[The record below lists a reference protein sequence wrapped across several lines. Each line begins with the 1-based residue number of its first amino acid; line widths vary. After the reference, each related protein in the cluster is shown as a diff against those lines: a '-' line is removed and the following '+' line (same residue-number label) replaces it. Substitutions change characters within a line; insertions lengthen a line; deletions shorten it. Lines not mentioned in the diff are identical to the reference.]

1 MIKDLN
7 DLLLEKELFTKL
19 LKEFRQKWI
28 NEIYSR
34 SEELQEII
42 FTYREMLITV
52 NKKISS
58 LK

>member
-7 DLLLEKELFTKL
+7 ELLLKKELFTKL

>member
-1 MIKDLN
+1 MIKNLN

>member
-7 DLLLEKELFTKL
+7 ELLLKKELFTKL

-34 SEELQEII
+34 SEELQETI
-42 FTYREMLITV
+42 FLYREMLISV
-52 NKKISS
+52 NKKISE